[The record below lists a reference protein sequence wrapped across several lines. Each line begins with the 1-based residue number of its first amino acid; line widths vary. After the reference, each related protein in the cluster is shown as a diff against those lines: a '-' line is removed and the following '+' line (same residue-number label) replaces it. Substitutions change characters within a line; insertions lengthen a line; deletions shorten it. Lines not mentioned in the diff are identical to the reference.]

1 MAFSRQELMCKL
13 DELSIQ
19 TTVYD
24 HEAVFTVAESN
35 KVNLEIPGG
44 HTKNLFLKDK
54 KGKLFLV
61 VTLSDAIINLKKI
74 HTIIG
79 GQGRVSFGNA
89 ELLEEV
95 LGIKPGSVTPFSLIN
110 DTEQRVTPILDSEMM
125 SHDLL
130 NYHPLTNCATITIKR
145 DDLIKFI
152 QSCGHEPRILA
163 VSENDEQ
170 ST

>member
-13 DELSIQ
+13 NELSIQ

-61 VTLSDAIINLKKI
+61 VTLADAIINLKKI

-125 SHDLL
+125 SYDIL

-163 VSENDEQ
+163 VSENDEE